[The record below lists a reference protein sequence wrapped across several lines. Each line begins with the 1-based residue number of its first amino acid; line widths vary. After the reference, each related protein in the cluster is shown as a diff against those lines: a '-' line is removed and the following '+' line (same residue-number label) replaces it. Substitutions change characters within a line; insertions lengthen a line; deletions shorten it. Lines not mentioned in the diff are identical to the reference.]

1 MIVYKIENLINGKIY
16 VGQTKKSLE
25 KRIEQHKHN
34 KKSCI
39 GKAIQEYGF
48 ENFHSEVIE
57 NCDSAEKLNEREK
70 FWIKELNC
78 KFPNGYNKSDGG
90 EGIRKFSLK
99 IKKIVQKRPENL
111 SIRETLNFEIGQ
123 RIRMTREA
131 QKKTREQIAE
141 VAEISPQF
149 LFDIESGK
157 KGMTSQTIINLAKAL
172 NVSTDYILL
181 GAVTPLSKIV
191 NNLEGLEPDK
201 LNLAE
206 EFIKVFSKGAMK

>member
-1 MIVYKIENLINGKIY
+1 MIVYKIENLIDGKIY
-16 VGQTKKSLE
+16 VVQIKKSLA
-25 KRIEQHKHN
+25 KRIKQHKHN

-48 ENFHSEVIE
+48 ENFRYEIIE
-57 NCDSAEKLNEREK
+57 NCNSAEELNEREK
-70 FWIKELNC
+70 FWIKELNS
-78 KFPNGYNKSDGG
+78 KFPNGYNKTDGG
-90 EGIRKFSLK
+90 EGIRKFSFK
-99 IKKIVQKRPENL
+99 TKKIIRKCQENF
-111 SIRETLNFEIGQ
+111 SRRETLNLEIGS
-123 RIRMTREA
+123 RIRLIREA

-172 NVSTDYILL
+172 NVSTDYILV
-181 GAVTPLSKIV
+181 GAVTPLAKIV
-191 NNLEGLEPDK
+191 TNLEGLSPED

-206 EFIKVFSKGAMK
+206 QFIKKFSKGAKK

>member
-1 MIVYKIENLINGKIY
+1 MIVYKIENFINGKIY

-34 KKSCI
+34 KKSFI

-48 ENFHSEVIE
+48 ENFRYEAIE

-70 FWIKELNC
+70 FWIKELNS
-78 KFPNGYNKSDGG
+78 KFPNGYNKTDGG
-90 EGIRKFSLK
+90 EGIRKFSFK
-99 IKKIVQKRPENL
+99 TKKIIRKCKENL
-111 SIRETLNFEIGQ
+111 STRDTLNLEIGS
-123 RIRMTREA
+123 RIRVIREA
-131 QKKTREQIAE
+131 QKKTREQI
-141 VAEISPQF
+141 AEISPQF

-172 NVSTDYILL
+172 NVSTDYILV
-181 GAVTPLSKIV
+181 GAVTPLAKIV
-191 NNLEGLEPDK
+191 TNLEGLSPED

-206 EFIKVFSKGAMK
+206 QFIKKFSKGAMR